1 MLRTKTGAGGTGG
14 RGRRVNPNA
23 AQAGLFRANPAIRG
37 FLPGTKSEAAT
48 LNRYRRFQL
57 APCRTGD
64 TQMPAS
70 SSDRKASDRKAD
82 HGASRTTRARSI
94 KFNDLYLHTSIWIVI
109 ATAMVSTNWTF

>member
-1 MLRTKTGAGGTGG
+1 
-14 RGRRVNPNA
+14 
-23 AQAGLFRANPAIRG
+23 
-37 FLPGTKSEAAT
+37 
-48 LNRYRRFQL
+48 
-57 APCRTGD
+57 
-64 TQMPAS
+64 MPAS